1 MCGIAGIVNFG
12 SAEKQPD
19 EELLLSMLFAIRHR
33 GPDECG
39 VYLDPQAGLGNVRL
53 SIIGVSSGA
62 QPISNEDGSLWIAY
76 NGEAFN
82 YIELRQELV
91 ERGHRFK
98 TNSDTEVVLHLFED
112 HGPGCLAKINGQ
124 FALAIWN
131 RRRRELFLA
140 RDRIGIRPLFYWA
153 RADRFLFAS
162 EIKAVFQDPCV
173 NREIDPAVLAQVF
186 TCWAPLPGR
195 SLFKGVSELKPG
207 HFMIVKGASAEQER
221 FWSIPYYPPSEHW
234 QGSVEEAGD
243 HLRDLLRDAVRLR
256 LRAEVPV
263 GAYLSGGL
271 DSSITAAL
279 IARYFNNRLKT
290 FSISFAEP
298 EFDESRHQQ
307 LMVDGLKTE
316 HRQVLANN
324 RAIRNS
330 FPETVWHC
338 EQPLLRTAPAPLFI
352 LSDMVRQNGFKVVL
366 TGEGA
371 DEIFGGY
378 NIFKE
383 AKVREFWA
391 RMPGSRIRPLLLQR
405 LYPYVFKSPARAS
418 SFLQRFFGVT
428 AEDLRDPFFSH
439 RLRWENTGRN
449 RMFFSDS
456 ILEAVHLTD
465 PLEELMALLPAGFA
479 GRETLSRAQFLETAV
494 FLSSYLLSAQG
505 DRVAMGH
512 SLEIRLPFLDYRVID
527 FAARLPLHW
536 KINGL
541 NEKYILKRSFA
552 GLVPAAVCQRPKQP
566 YRAPIRPVFFGGE
579 PCDYV
584 DDLLSPTA
592 LRKAGIFNEQKVG
605 RLVAKYRSPSS
616 AGSEVQD
623 MAVAGILST
632 QLLHHQFIE
641 DFPRRRP
648 APIRPDKVVRESLLS
663 C

>member
-1 MCGIAGIVNFG
+1 
-12 SAEKQPD
+12 
-19 EELLLSMLFAIRHR
+19 
-33 GPDECG
+33 
-39 VYLDPQAGLGNVRL
+39 
-53 SIIGVSSGA
+53 
-62 QPISNEDGSLWIAY
+62 
-76 NGEAFN
+76 
-82 YIELRQELV
+82 
-91 ERGHRFK
+91 
-98 TNSDTEVVLHLFED
+98 
-112 HGPGCLAKINGQ
+112 
-124 FALAIWN
+124 
-131 RRRRELFLA
+131 
-140 RDRIGIRPLFYWA
+140 
-153 RADRFLFAS
+153 
-162 EIKAVFQDPCV
+162 
-173 NREIDPAVLAQVF
+173 
-186 TCWAPLPGR
+186 
-195 SLFKGVSELKPG
+195 
-207 HFMIVKGASAEQER
+207 
-221 FWSIPYYPPSEHW
+221 
-234 QGSVEEAGD
+234 
-243 HLRDLLRDAVRLR
+243 
-256 LRAEVPV
+256 
-263 GAYLSGGL
+263 
-271 DSSITAAL
+271 
-279 IARYFNNRLKT
+279 
-290 FSISFAEP
+290 
-298 EFDESRHQQ
+298 
-307 LMVDGLKTE
+307 
-316 HRQVLANN
+316 
-324 RAIRNS
+324 
-330 FPETVWHC
+330 
-338 EQPLLRTAPAPLFI
+338 
-352 LSDMVRQNGFKVVL
+352 
-366 TGEGA
+366 
-371 DEIFGGY
+371 
-378 NIFKE
+378 
-383 AKVREFWA
+383 
-391 RMPGSRIRPLLLQR
+391 
-405 LYPYVFKSPARAS
+405 
-418 SFLQRFFGVT
+418 
-428 AEDLRDPFFSH
+428 
-439 RLRWENTGRN
+439 
-449 RMFFSDS
+449 MFFSDS